1 MSDFEYQIPE
11 TYDEAVK
18 RKADVLQMINDYNV
32 ALLLGNDL
40 PYSEEEIEKLQE
52 EYQILNDLLALTEE
66 ERLAKLKD
74 SDKEVNEDGVVV
86 EKISVFDKMHWGILL
101 YCVFTFIS
109 LCSMPFL
116 TKLVGQAGID
126 SFISKYLYDCLWEKN
141 IDMLALQKSEFMW
154 TPFDFW
160 SRVAVSYLWLPLLL
174 VLISVVIYF
183 LYYRKHDLNTKIAKW
198 LIIINVFIF
207 VLSIGVVLLQG
218 EIKVLQERFEYLW
231 YEYAEYYYTELGSN

>member
-126 SFISKYLYDCLWEKN
+126 SFISKYLYDCLWEK
-141 IDMLALQKSEFMW
+141 ILKC
-154 TPFDFW
+154 
-160 SRVAVSYLWLPLLL
+160 
-174 VLISVVIYF
+174 
-183 LYYRKHDLNTKIAKW
+183 
-198 LIIINVFIF
+198 
-207 VLSIGVVLLQG
+207 
-218 EIKVLQERFEYLW
+218 
-231 YEYAEYYYTELGSN
+231 

>member
-1 MSDFEYQIPE
+1 
-11 TYDEAVK
+11 
-18 RKADVLQMINDYNV
+18 
-32 ALLLGNDL
+32 
-40 PYSEEEIEKLQE
+40 
-52 EYQILNDLLALTEE
+52 
-66 ERLAKLKD
+66 
-74 SDKEVNEDGVVV
+74 
-86 EKISVFDKMHWGILL
+86 
-101 YCVFTFIS
+101 
-109 LCSMPFL
+109 MPFL
-116 TKLVGQAGID
+116 TKLVGQAGIN

-141 IDMLALQKSEFMW
+141 IEMLALQKSEFMW